1 MKQSKASKLVAGARR
16 AAEMRDGRRYPPKS
30 EDYKKVLQILRSIL
44 STKNVTGDTVIAE
57 LVFKDGKITIKIPEN
72 PEYFHSLKVFM
83 KTEKREIETDD
94 QEGPPIYLIPSS
106 SQLDSLI
113 DQVAANTETGEEI
126 ESLLQ
131 MGEIQW
137 KGSDEWE
144 IVFPKLKDMEL
155 Q

>member
-1 MKQSKASKLVAGARR
+1 MKQSKASKLVAGVRR
-16 AAEMRDGRRYPPKS
+16 AAEMRDGRRYPPKAKN
-30 EDYKKVLQILRSIL
+30 YQKVLQILRSIL
-44 STKNVTGDTVIAE
+44 NTKNVTGGTVIAE
-57 LVFKDGKITIKIPEN
+57 LVFKDGKITIKVPET
-72 PEYFHSLKVFM
+72 EYFHSLKVFM

-94 QEGPPIYLIPSS
+94 QDGPPICLIPSS

-113 DQVAANTETGEEI
+113 DQVATNTEAGEEI

-137 KGSDEWE
+137 EGPDEWE
-144 IVFPKLKDMEL
+144 LVFPKLKHMKP